1 MAMWSKE
8 NDMTSFANAGRPSA
22 EILAELESLHA
33 GDFDW
38 RAGRLPLYMFSA
50 TEEVQAL
57 GKAAFNAFFSEN
69 ALGARRAFPSLK
81 RMEEEVIAM
90 GLDLFHGTGGGVG
103 NMTSGGTESIVMAVK
118 ACRDYSRRERKD
130 EGFRG
135 NLVLP
140 ESAHPAFEKAAALM
154 DLPVRRV
161 PLAEGFL
168 ADAAAMAKAADADTI
183 MMVGSVPCFSYGTI
197 DPIAELSSICRER
210 GIWLHVDACVGGWL
224 APFVADLGLEVPPF
238 DFALPGVMSLSA
250 DLHKFGF
257 CPKPASTV
265 FYRGAALQ
273 ACQEFAFD
281 AWPSG
286 RFATQTLVGTRPG
299 GAVAS
304 AWAVLNHLGR
314 DGYRRIA
321 DDLMRMRDAYLAG
334 LEAIPGMRI
343 RGRPNLANIAFG
355 CDDID
360 MGKVASL
367 IGERGWL
374 PGMVRRPPSLHLML
388 SLHHAGAREAYVA
401 DVAACVAAVRSGAAK
416 VEATRAS
423 YA

>member
-1 MAMWSKE
+1 MKG
-8 NDMTSFANAGRPSA
+8 FANAGRPSA
-22 EILAELESLHA
+22 EILAELDGLHA

-81 RMEEEVIAM
+81 RMEEEVVAM
-90 GLDLFHGTGGGVG
+90 GLDLFHGADGEVG
-103 NMTSGGTESIVMAVK
+103 NMTTGGSESIVMAVK
-118 ACRDYSRRERKD
+118 ACRDFNRKRRND
-130 EGFRG
+130 ASFRG

-140 ESAHPAFEKAAALM
+140 DSAHPAFDKAAAMM
-154 DLPVRRV
+154 DLRIRRV
-161 PLAEGFL
+161 PLTQDFI
-168 ADAAAMAKAADADTI
+168 ADAAAMAKAADAETI
-183 MMVGSVPCFSYGTI
+183 MMVGSVPSFSFGTI
-197 DPIAELSSICRER
+197 DPIDKLSAVCRER
-210 GIWLHVDACVGGWL
+210 CIWLHVDACVGGWL
-224 APFVADLGLEVPPF
+224 APFVSDLGRDVPRF
-238 DFALPGVMSLSA
+238 DFAVEGVMSLSA

-257 CPKPASTV
+257 CPKPASTI
-265 FYRGAALQ
+265 FYRNADLH

-281 AWPSG
+281 TWPSG

-314 DGYRRIA
+314 DGYRKIA
-321 DDLMRMRDAYLAG
+321 VELMQMRDAYIANLA
-334 LEAIPGMRI
+334 AIPGMKI
-343 RGRPNLANIAFG
+343 RGWPNLTNIAFG
-355 CDDID
+355 SDDID

-367 IGERGWL
+367 MGERGWL

-388 SLHHAGAREAYVA
+388 SLHHAGARDAYVA
-401 DVAACVAAVRSGAAK
+401 DLAACVAAVREGAVKAK
-416 VEATRAS
+416 ATRAAYS
-423 YA
+423 

>member
-1 MAMWSKE
+1 MPAV
-8 NDMTSFANAGRPSA
+8 PSA
-22 EILAELESLHA
+22 EIMARARGLRA
-33 GDFDW
+33 GDLDW

-57 GKAAFNAFFSEN
+57 GRAAFNAFFSEN

-81 RMEEEVIAM
+81 RMEDEVIAM
-90 GLDLFHGTGGGVG
+90 GLDLFHGPQGGVG

-118 ACRDYSRRERKD
+118 ACRDRSREQRGD
-130 EGFRG
+130 QAFRG

-154 DLPVRRV
+154 DLPIRRV
-161 PLAEGFL
+161 ALAEGFV
-168 ADAAAMAKAADADTI
+168 ADPAAMAAAADADTI
-183 MMVGSVPCFSYGTI
+183 MMVGSVPSFSYGTI
-197 DPIAELSSICRER
+197 DPIAALAEICQAR

-224 APFVADLGLEVPPF
+224 APFVADLGRDVPPF

-257 CPKPASTV
+257 CPKPASTI
-265 FYRGAALQ
+265 FYRDATLQ
-273 ACQEFAFD
+273 ECQEFSFD
-281 AWPSG
+281 SWPSG

-314 DGYRRIA
+314 DGYRKIA
-321 DDLMRMRDAYLAG
+321 ASLMAMRDAYLAG
-334 LEAIPGMRI
+334 LEAIPGMTV
-343 RGRPNLANIAFG
+343 RGRPNLMNIAFG

-360 MGKVASL
+360 MGQVAT
-367 IGERGWL
+367 
-374 PGMVRRPPSLHLML
+374 LMENA
-388 SLHHAGAREAYVA
+388 AGCPAWCGAAEPASH
-401 DVAACVAAVRSGAAK
+401 DVAAS
-416 VEATRAS
+416 
-423 YA
+423 